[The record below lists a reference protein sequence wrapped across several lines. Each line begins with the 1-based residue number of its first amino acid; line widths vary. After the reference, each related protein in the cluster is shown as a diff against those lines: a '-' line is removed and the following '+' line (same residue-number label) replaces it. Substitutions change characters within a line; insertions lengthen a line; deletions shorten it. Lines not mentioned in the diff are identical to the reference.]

1 MTHHVQS
8 SMKVILSR
16 AKLWRIN
23 RVWAEAEMT
32 DTLTGQVRSG
42 QVRSGQVRSSWLV
55 VGFESLFNHPGSTED
70 ESQVRSGQAC

>member
-42 QVRSGQVRSSWLV
+42 QVRSSWLV
-55 VGFESLFNHPGSTED
+55 VGFDSLFNHPGSTED
-70 ESQVRSGQAC
+70 EGQHQIKENIVV

>member
-42 QVRSGQVRSSWLV
+42 QVRSSWLV
-55 VGFESLFNHPGSTED
+55 VGFESLFNHPGST
-70 ESQVRSGQAC
+70 

>member
-1 MTHHVQS
+1 MTRHVQS

-42 QVRSGQVRSSWLV
+42 QVRSSWLV
-55 VGFESLFNHPGSTED
+55 VGFESLFKPPGVNLGRRSG
-70 ESQVRSGQAC
+70 QVRSGQAC

>member
-42 QVRSGQVRSSWLV
+42 QVRSSWLV
-55 VGFESLFNHPGSTED
+55 VGFDSLFSHPGSTED
-70 ESQVRSGQAC
+70 EGQVRSGQAC